1 MFKFTVLFLIN
12 LAACFSFGFAQIP
25 ASAYVVN
32 SVGESLSMINLENH
46 TVTLNAEPLGL
57 YTNQVVLR
65 NEKAYVV
72 NSGPNEIQVIDLAA
86 LNTVGNIDVGAG
98 TSPWGMAF
106 VDDQIAAVSLLNTGQ
121 VKFVNVTSGQ
131 VVQTAN
137 VGTGP
142 QGVVFSDG
150 KVYVANTGFNG
161 GGYDPGTVSV
171 IDANNY
177 SVNTISVALNPWML
191 ALDSQ
196 GNIAVACAGDYGS
209 VGGEINV
216 IDPAAQ
222 QVVHSTPAGIPVT
235 GVAVSAGNKA
245 YFSTFA
251 SGVLVYNLSTLSF
264 ERDASN
270 PLPGGP
276 GLAFDAQDNVYITDF
291 ALDSVYVYS
300 PAHERVNEYLVG
312 DGPVSIAIYDP
323 APNSIDWQINQLAQG
338 FALSQNYPN
347 PFNPQTTIR
356 FETFKNGEV
365 LLEVYNILGEKI
377 LALVHDY
384 LPAGVHVVE
393 WNGKNSVGENVPSGI
408 YFYRLQMG
416 SETSVRKM
424 HLLQ

>member
-1 MFKFTVLFLIN
+1 MFKFTVLFLMN
-12 LAACFSFGFAQIP
+12 LVACFNFGFAQIP

-32 SVGESLSMINLENH
+32 SLGESLSMINLDNH
-46 TVTLNAEPLGL
+46 TVIQNAEPLGL
-57 YTNQVVLR
+57 ATNYVTLR
-65 NEKAYVV
+65 NQEAFVV
-72 NSGPNEIQVIDLAA
+72 NSTPNEIQVIDLAS

-98 TSPWGMAF
+98 TNPWGMAF

-121 VKFVNVTSGQ
+121 VKFVNVANGQ
-131 VVQTAN
+131 VVQTVN

-142 QGVVFSDG
+142 QGVIFSDG
-150 KVYVANTGFNG
+150 KVYVANTGYNG

-171 IDANNY
+171 IDANDY

-222 QVVHSTPAGIPVT
+222 QVAHSAPAGTPIT
-235 GVAVSAGNKA
+235 GVAVSAGDKA
-245 YFSTFA
+245 YLSTFA
-251 SGVLVYNLSTLSF
+251 SGVLVYNLLTLSF

-291 ALDSVYVYS
+291 ASDSVYVYS

-323 APNSIDWQINQLAQG
+323 APNSIDLQNNQFARG
-338 FALSQNYPN
+338 FTLYQNYPN

-356 FETFKNGEV
+356 FETFKKGEV
-365 LLEVYNILGEKI
+365 LLEVYSVLGEKI
-377 LALVHDY
+377 FTLVNEY
-384 LPAGVHVVE
+384 LPAGAHEVE
-393 WNGKNSVGENVPSGI
+393 WNGENSVGESVPSGI
-408 YFYRLQMG
+408 YFYRLHMG
-416 SETSVRKM
+416 GEKSVRKM